1 MVYAVLPAGAYRM
14 VDLQHVEITAM
25 RQKRTLRQKSTVQFN
40 YTDGQELHFWKDHE
54 DKVRCIK
61 HDPQSDKQIL
71 FVESDMVTQLT
82 WDNFSDAIYDVLGY
96 LKGKQL

>member
-1 MVYAVLPAGAYRM
+1 MVYAVLLAGAYRM
-14 VDLQHVEITAM
+14 VDLQHVEITTM
-25 RQKRTLRQKSTVQFN
+25 RQKRTVRFT

-61 HDPQSDKQIL
+61 HDPQSDEQIL